1 MKSKTHKPVNENH
14 GNTLY
19 TDDML
24 IEWIQQFDRRSDLR
38 KDSFYKYTTCLRR
51 GLNIYFPT
59 KKTKSG
65 LEVMAVRLELLKKR
79 DEEKEKEVKKV
90 KVVKEK
96 VKKPKP
102 EPTRSH
108 QGIIY
113 PPFYKEG
120 VKTCSRC
127 RDNKTYAGLSLCNN
141 CNNEV
146 GRLIRAGL
154 DHTPGNIKDEFCR
167 TRITM
172 NDGEKI
178 EFEYWATPE
187 QIQKLIKNGFGFIL
201 KPRKKIEEI

>member
-1 MKSKTHKPVNENH
+1 MERKSKMERPVSNNH

-24 IEWIQQFDRRSDLR
+24 IEWILQFEKRCDLR
-38 KDSFYKYTTCLRR
+38 KDNNYKYSTCLRR
-51 GLNIYFPT
+51 GLNIYFPS

-65 LEVMAVRLELLKKR
+65 LELKEVRLELLKKR
-79 DEEKEKEVKKV
+79 NEERKEEVKEVKKF
-90 KVVKEK
+90 

-102 EPTRSH
+102 EPKRTS

-113 PPFYKEG
+113 PSFYKEG
-120 VKTCSRC
+120 VKTCCRC
-127 RDNKTYAGLSLCNN
+127 RDNKPYNGLSLCSK

-146 GRLIRAGL
+146 GRLIRANL

-167 TRITM
+167 TIITM
-172 NDGEKI
+172 DDGEKI

-187 QIQKLIKNGFGFIL
+187 QIQKLMRNGFGFIL